1 MSGAAP
7 AGTASEQALAALRWD
22 WGEFYLIGYDD
33 EHGWWAA
40 RRDRIGALLTE
51 EGPGELRAAM
61 ADDYGMK
68 PVKPNGQGNPREME
82 ALPDGH

>member
-1 MSGAAP
+1 VADIVQG
-7 AGTASEQALAALRWD
+7 ALRWD

-40 RRDRIGALLTE
+40 RRDRIGALTE

-68 PVKPNGQGNPREME
+68 PVAVSGGRRN
-82 ALPDGH
+82 ALVFE